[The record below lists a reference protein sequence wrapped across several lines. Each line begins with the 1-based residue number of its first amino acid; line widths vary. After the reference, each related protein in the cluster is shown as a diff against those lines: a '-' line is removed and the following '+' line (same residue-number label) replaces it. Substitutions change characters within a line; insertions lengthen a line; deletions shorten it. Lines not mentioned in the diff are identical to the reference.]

1 MVFTVNLYLK
11 AHFYKPKICPVLT
24 TIEHK
29 NKLKHTIL
37 VNLNDGIIIQLNTNF
52 TIDIYI
58 DVNKQDVIATNKM
71 KNIINIFDFF
81 NLKCFS

>member
-11 AHFYKPKICPVLT
+11 AHFYKPKFCPDLT

-52 TIDIYI
+52 TIDINI
-58 DVNKQDVIATNKM
+58 DINKQDAIAKNKV
-71 KNIINIFDFF
+71 KNTINIFDFL
-81 NLKCFS
+81 N